1 MKKSIRVRAFAPALS
16 VLSLAVAAS
25 VQAQGIEVNPV
36 VVSAT
41 RMEQPLSEVLSSVS
55 VITRAEIDKSQAANL
70 ADVLQG
76 EAGFEFGRNGGP
88 GSTTSF
94 FMRGQES
101 KNVIVLIDGIR
112 SQTDG
117 IGAVTITDFP
127 LAQIERIEILRGNAG
142 ALYGEAAI
150 GGVINVITRAGKGA
164 PRSYGSATIGSRKK
178 LDVSVGRGGRVDD
191 TSFDF
196 NIGESESAGFSSM
209 NPDKN
214 TRVNSDRDAYRN
226 QHAGAKVDQRIDPT
240 LRVGLRANLKNAVVD
255 YDDGSSPSTKNDTHQ
270 FQIKTDAFGA
280 YVNKHVTDDWLSSF
294 DVSSAN
300 YSYDTFKN
308 GVVAANGNY
317 KGHGDVFRWSN
328 TYALHDSTSINFGV
342 DRSNEKFQ
350 QRSTFDM
357 KRDTL
362 GYFVGLTSKLN
373 RWSFQANM
381 RRDELEVDR
390 TATSSSVKKSYAE
403 NTQLLGLG
411 YQITSAWR
419 LTSTAS
425 TGFRAPAAN
434 DLVGTYGNP
443 NLMPE
448 THKSQEIG
456 AVYSNEKSL
465 LRVLYF
471 ETNTKNTIA
480 YDSSYKPQNTGEMR
494 NKGYEITVR
503 AEVRGTSVKSSL
515 VFQDPWNVTSN
526 SLPGR
531 RAKQYGSLDVSRW
544 LAGHEVGAK
553 FVGASDRS
561 NFGGDADLAG
571 YSTWAFYVSRKID
584 ADWTGRVKLENAF
597 NRNYELAGGYNI
609 PGRGIYATLQY
620 QPK

>member
-1 MKKSIRVRAFAPALS
+1 
-16 VLSLAVAAS
+16 
-25 VQAQGIEVNPV
+25 
-36 VVSAT
+36 
-41 RMEQPLSEVLSSVS
+41 
-55 VITRAEIDKSQAANL
+55 
-70 ADVLQG
+70 
-76 EAGFEFGRNGGP
+76 
-88 GSTTSF
+88 
-94 FMRGQES
+94 
-101 KNVIVLIDGIR
+101 
-112 SQTDG
+112 
-117 IGAVTITDFP
+117 
-127 LAQIERIEILRGNAG
+127 
-142 ALYGEAAI
+142 
-150 GGVINVITRAGKGA
+150 
-164 PRSYGSATIGSRKK
+164 
-178 LDVSVGRGGRVDD
+178 
-191 TSFDF
+191 
-196 NIGESESAGFSSM
+196 
-209 NPDKN
+209 
-214 TRVNSDRDAYRN
+214 
-226 QHAGAKVDQRIDPT
+226 
-240 LRVGLRANLKNAVVD
+240 
-255 YDDGSSPSTKNDTHQ
+255 
-270 FQIKTDAFGA
+270 
-280 YVNKHVTDDWLSSF
+280 
-294 DVSSAN
+294 
-300 YSYDTFKN
+300 
-308 GVVAANGNY
+308 
-317 KGHGDVFRWSN
+317 
-328 TYALHDSTSINFGV
+328 
-342 DRSNEKFQ
+342 
-350 QRSTFDM
+350 
-357 KRDTL
+357 
-362 GYFVGLTSKLN
+362 
-373 RWSFQANM
+373 
-381 RRDELEVDR
+381 
-390 TATSSSVKKSYAE
+390 
-403 NTQLLGLG
+403 
-411 YQITSAWR
+411 

-597 NRNYELAGGYNI
+597 NRNYELAGGYNT